1 MFQDLTRLESGN
13 ETSFNE
19 PFDLMQAIEDATHLY
34 RNEAHRR
41 GLQFMLDLKHCPR
54 QVIGDARKIRT
65 VVANLTAN
73 ARELLTQPC
82 RMHYVLMFL
91 Q

>member
-1 MFQDLTRLESGN
+1 MESGN

-19 PFDLMQAIEDATHLY
+19 PFDLHQVIEEATHLY
-34 RNEAHRR
+34 RNEAGRR
-41 GLQFMLDLKHCPR
+41 GLHFNLDLRNCPK
-54 QVIGDARKIRT
+54 QVVGDSRKIRT

-73 ARELLTQPC
+73 ACKRFI
-82 RMHYVLMFL
+82 YVTTFWEESSTNL

>member
-19 PFDLMQAIEDATHLY
+19 PFDLHQSIEESVQLY
-34 RNEAHRR
+34 RNEASRR
-41 GLQFMLDLKHCPR
+41 GLIFDLDLKHCPR
-54 QVIGDARKIRT
+54 QVVGDSRKIRT

-73 ARELLTQPC
+73 ARMSFSIWFQAQ
-82 RMHYVLMFL
+82 FI
-91 Q
+91 